1 MNGSPLVV
9 AVDIGGT
16 KIAAGL
22 VDAGGRLYEQRR
34 TATPAAEGGEAI
46 MAAVLDCAR
55 PLRDLGGDRVMACG
69 IATAGVVDPAG
80 RIAGAT
86 DLLKGWAG
94 TDVRGIAERGLGL
107 PAQVVNDCH
116 AAGTAEARIGAAR
129 GARTGLVVAVGTG
142 IGGALVADG
151 ATVTGRSGTAGAIGH
166 VPAPVAGVTTRAMGA
181 PATATVVAGRRCSCG
196 AFDHVEAHASGPAI
210 ERSYREVTGRVL
222 ELREIASLARSGQP
236 QARHVITAAASL
248 LGRVLGGAA
257 NLLDPDVI
265 VLAGG
270 VSRLGSLLLSPVRRG
285 FRAEALTGVRGVPIR
300 EAVLGERAGL
310 VGAGLSALYAT

>member
-1 MNGSPLVV
+1 MTTPLVV

-16 KIAAGL
+16 KIAVGL
-22 VDAGGRLYEQRR
+22 VDAEGRLHEQRR

-46 MAAVLDCAR
+46 MAAVLGCAR
-55 PLRDLGGDRVMACG
+55 PLRDLGGDRVVACG
-69 IATAGVVDPAG
+69 IATAGVVDQAG

-94 TDVRGIAERGLGL
+94 TDVRGIAERALGL
-107 PAQVVNDCH
+107 PVTVVNDCH

-166 VPAPVAGVTTRAMGA
+166 MPAA
-181 PATATVVAGRRCSCG
+181 VVAGRRCSCG

-265 VLAGG
+265 VVAGG
-270 VSRLGSLLLSPVRRG
+270 VSRLGSLLLSPMRRS
-285 FRAEALTGVRGVPIR
+285 FRADALVGVRGVPIR